1 MFRSLLIVV
10 LTTVAPS
17 AALANPR
24 QEVKEGAFLDL
35 VDGAGNTLVQGRGV
49 EEVNAKATS
58 QGLRLPALGYWSPE
72 GHCFVKPAPG
82 TCNGVF
88 GPK

>member
-10 LTTVAPS
+10 LTTVVPS

-35 VDGAGNTLVQGRGV
+35 VDGAEGFHPISHHRFYYSRNIETNTV
-49 EEVNAKATS
+49 S
-58 QGLRLPALGYWSPE
+58 SM
-72 GHCFVKPAPG
+72 
-82 TCNGVF
+82 
-88 GPK
+88 